1 MNYTIALVGNPN
13 SGKTTLFN
21 ALTGSTQRIGNW
33 PGVTVDLVEGVRR
46 DGGDTFTLVD
56 LPGIYGLSAES
67 DDERVARD
75 FLQGGAYDLAVNILD
90 STNLERNLYL
100 TTQLME
106 LKVPAVLVLNMHDLA
121 QNQGLKIDAG
131 HLSTHFGYPACEV
144 SATKNEDVPRV
155 MQLIRT
161 AMRSEIPAP
170 QQVRYPN
177 EIEDVLD
184 FWTGRILA
192 VSPGEARP
200 RWTAVKLLEQDAI
213 VTRRVIES
221 GWLQEEEIDHEI
233 ERVSHILRDSPDVA
247 VANARYGLI
256 RGVMHEIISREPR
269 RESLTDR
276 IDRVVM
282 SPVLGVPFFAAAM
295 YLVFWL
301 SISLGGAF
309 IDFFD
314 ILAGMIFVDGPDL
327 LLNML
332 GAPPFLIAILADGIG
347 AGIQTVATFVPV
359 IFFLFLMLS
368 LLEDSGYMARAAFIM
383 DRFMRLIGLPGK
395 AFVPMLVGFGCT
407 VPAILATRTL
417 EFRKDRIMTIFMSPL
432 MSCGARLPVYAL
444 FASAFF
450 GERAGLVVFSIYLV
464 GILLAVL
471 TGYIF
476 RTTAFRGEVSHLI
489 MELPAYHAPRVRHIL
504 LHTWLR
510 LKDFI
515 FRAGKVIIL
524 AVLILGFLSSFGTD
538 GSVGNQESDGSLMAA
553 VGRGLTPVF
562 GPMGVERENWPAAVG
577 LFTGVF
583 AKESIVGTIN
593 GLYARLDASSAGE
606 EGDDG
611 LTLAGGIRK
620 ALVSIPEGLAAALG
634 FGGGEEQDPKSFR
647 LLQRYFT
654 PAQAYA
660 YLLFVLVYFPCLAVV
675 ATVFREIGG
684 LYTLLFVTYHTLM
697 AWIVATIF
705 YQIAEGHAFV
715 WLFVALLFFGGI
727 YAVLR
732 LMGLKY
738 SPAHAE

>member
-21 ALTGSTQRIGNW
+21 ALTGSSQRIGNW
-33 PGVTVDLVEGVRR
+33 PGVTVDLVEGRRR
-46 DGGDTFTLVD
+46 DGTDTFTMVD

-75 FLQGGAYDLAVNILD
+75 FLQSGTYDLAVNILD

-106 LKVPAVLVLNMHDLA
+106 LKVPTVLVLNMHDLA
-121 QNQGLKIDAG
+121 LNQGLRIDAE

-144 SATKNEDVPRV
+144 SATSSEDIPRV
-155 MQLIRT
+155 MRLIRS
-161 AMRSEIPAP
+161 ALQGGKIEP

-177 EIEDVLD
+177 EIEDVIDL
-184 FWTGRILA
+184 WSGRILEA
-192 VSPGEARP
+192 SVDEARP
-200 RWTAVKLLEQDAI
+200 RWTAVKLIEQDPV

-233 ERVSHILRDSPDVA
+233 ERVSQILRDSPDVA

-256 RGVMHEIISREPR
+256 RGVIHEIVSREPAK
-269 RESLTDR
+269 ESLTDR

-282 SPVLGVPFFAAAM
+282 SPVLGVPFFVAAM

-314 ILAGMIFVDGPDL
+314 ILAGTIFVDGL
-327 LLNML
+327 GRLLNMA
-332 GAPPFLIAILADGIG
+332 GAPSFMVAILADGIG

-368 LLEDSGYMARAAFIM
+368 LLEDSGYMSRAAFIM
-383 DRFMRLIGLPGK
+383 DRFMRFIGLPGK

-450 GERAGLVVFSIYLV
+450 GEQAGLIVFSIYLV
-464 GILLAVL
+464 GILLAIL
-471 TGYIF
+471 TGYLF
-476 RTTAFRGEVSHLI
+476 RTTAFRGEVSHLL
-489 MELPAYHAPRVRHIL
+489 MELPTYHAPRLRHIL

-538 GSVGNQESDGSLMAA
+538 GSVGNQESEDSLMAA

-562 GPMGVERENWPAAVG
+562 GPMGIERENWPAAVG

-593 GLYARLDASSAGE
+593 GLYARLDATSADEDRE
-606 EGDDG
+606 EEFS
-611 LTLAGGIRK
+611 LAGGIVK
-620 ALVSIPEGLAAALG
+620 ALVSIPEGVAAALG
-634 FGGGEEQDPKSFR
+634 FSSGEVQDPKSFR

-697 AWIVATIF
+697 AWIVATLF
-705 YQIAEGHAFV
+705 YQLAEGHAFV
-715 WLFVALLFFGGI
+715 WLLVALLFFGGI